1 MLSAVSVPFERMT
14 VRVGEHEINTIKAGS
29 GPPLVLVHGFG
40 AGIGFWCGNI
50 DALSEKYT
58 VYAMDMLG
66 FGRSSRPKSNFK
78 SPEQAEDF
86 FTSSIEGW
94 AQSVGLKRFVLCG
107 HSLGGYVT
115 ACYALKHSDRI
126 AHLILADPWGVPRKP
141 VEDEDRQLTLTQRM
155 IVKAMTVSSPLTMLR
170 AAGPYGRSLVA
181 KTRPDIPAKF
191 SHIIENPEVV
201 TNYLYHSNA
210 QSPATGEHA
219 FAQLVEGLGW
229 AKRPLINR
237 LPALPA
243 TVPTTIIYG
252 SHTWMDKDAG
262 VEMSRKMPGAVNVT
276 EVSDSGHHL
285 YIDNAE
291 DFNKVILK
299 VAKRLDK
306 KQFDHVDHLHHHHAT
321 VEEQGGLTE
330 KVLTE

>member
-66 FGRSSRPKSNFK
+66 FGRSSRPKPNFK
-78 SPEQAEDF
+78 GPEQAEDY
-86 FTSSIEGW
+86 FTSFLEGW
-94 AQSVGLKRFVLCG
+94 RQSVGLKRFVLLG
-107 HSLGGYVT
+107 HSLGGYVS
-115 ACYALKHSDRI
+115 ACYALKHHDKI
-126 AHLILADPWGVPRKP
+126 AHLILADPWGVPQKPP
-141 VEDEDRQLTLTQRM
+141 VEQRQLSFSQRM
-155 IVKAMTVSSPLTMLR
+155 IVKALTLSSPLLAMR
-170 AAGPYGRSLVA
+170 AVGPYGPSLVA

-191 SHIIENPEVV
+191 SHILENPEVV

-210 QSPATGEHA
+210 QSPATGELA
-219 FAQLVEGLGW
+219 FSHLTEGLGW

-237 LPALPA
+237 LPALPN
-243 TVPTTIIYG
+243 TVPTTILYG

-262 VEMSRKMPGAVNVT
+262 VEMSRQMPGPVT
-276 EVSDSGHHL
+276 VKEVHHSGHHI
-285 YIDNAE
+285 YIDNA
-291 DFNKVILK
+291 DHFNKVILK
-299 VAKRLDK
+299 VADRLDK
-306 KQFDHVDHLHHHHAT
+306 KQFDHIEHMHHHHAT

-330 KVLTE
+330 KILTE